1 MSKVPTIDITEY
13 NNILETKVNTLYKES
28 YKKVTILF

>member
-1 MSKVPTIDITEY
+1 MSKVPTIDITVY
-13 NNILETKVNTLYKES
+13 NNILETKVNISYKES